1 MEIVLNICIS
11 DGSEILV
18 DGFDEISFYN
28 EVPNSE
34 IEHSG
39 YSWEK
44 DYYYELLNALSTYN
58 FIGIKRNDNKDVLD
72 YRDHSFAFR
81 NEQFRKNETLYLNTS
96 TITTIIA
103 INK

>member
-58 FIGIKRNDNKDVLD
+58 FIGIKRNDDKDVLD
-72 YRDHSFAFR
+72 YKDHSFVIDVDEDLVRCEVNLAPVGG
-81 NEQFRKNETLYLNTS
+81 EV
-96 TITTIIA
+96 
-103 INK
+103 